1 MLRPMGTETMH
12 ATAEVRG
19 TSAMP
24 RARASLD
31 EESSALTPRRVTS
44 IRDTKAVLRSEES
57 KYDAPST
64 PTPTVIQTM
73 HAMGGVG
80 STRAMP
86 RLKESTGD

>member
-1 MLRPMGTETMH
+1 MLIHGSLRWLESSPTGALRPRSLLLLAG
-12 ATAEVRG
+12 VGR
-19 TSAMP
+19 SQ
-24 RARASLD
+24 ASSN
-31 EESSALTPRRVTS
+31 E
-44 IRDTKAVLRSEES
+44 
-57 KYDAPST
+57 PST